1 MSTLNALLHL
11 ADASLDTIALG
22 LRIAAD
28 PPPGP
33 PKLDGLFTQLFN
45 WLKGIIMVGGGFFLM
60 IDMAKHVFSSPR
72 DLRAAGIDLVVFV
85 VLLAFISQANT
96 IVAWAMSAIS

>member
-1 MSTLNALLHL
+1 MSIFSALLSL
-11 ADASLDTIALG
+11 ASASLDTIALG
-22 LRIAAD
+22 LITAAT

-33 PKLDGLFTQLFN
+33 PKLDGLFTQLFD

-60 IDMAKHVFSSPR
+60 IDMAKHVFTSPR

-85 VLLAFISQANT
+85 ILLAFISQANN
-96 IVAWAMSAIS
+96 IVAWAMSAIG